1 MKARQV
7 VAIVLW
13 VLTGLSMLG
22 AMMSGNMAGGNIFTY
37 IGFFIPA
44 GIGLILW
51 VTAEKSKKKDSNE
64 EEDSDQ

>member
-22 AMMSGNMAGGNIFTY
+22 SMMSGNMVGANILNL

-44 GIGLILW
+44 IIGLILW
-51 VTAEKSKKKDSNE
+51 CSAPKEKREKSAKKIQIKS
-64 EEDSDQ
+64 